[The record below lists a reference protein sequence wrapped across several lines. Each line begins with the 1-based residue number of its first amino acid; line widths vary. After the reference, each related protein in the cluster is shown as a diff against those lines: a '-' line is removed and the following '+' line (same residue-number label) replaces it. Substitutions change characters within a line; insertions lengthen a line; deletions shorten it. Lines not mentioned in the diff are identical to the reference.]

1 MCYRSPL
8 AGTRSREPKI
18 VCIFETAAAAATVA
32 VAAKKKNEGRKAI
45 NALHLP
51 PTVATLTVSRVCS
64 IVVAVFSVSAS
75 VDSIRSL
82 LNSAQLSVTETRVAQ
97 QPATRGAPKGQLC
110 HD

>member
-18 VCIFETAAAAATVA
+18 VCIFETAAATA

-82 LNSAQLSVTETRVAQ
+82 LAQLSS
-97 QPATRGAPKGQLC
+97 P
-110 HD
+110 

>member
-18 VCIFETAAAAATVA
+18 VCIFETAAAATVA

-82 LNSAQLSVTETRVAQ
+82 LNSAHLSVTETRVAQ
-97 QPATRGAPKGQLC
+97 RPATRAPKGQLC